1 MPMPHFDIA
10 QIIREI
16 ALLAVP
22 FLLAITC
29 HEVAHGYMANRLG
42 DPTAKLAGRL
52 TLNPLKHLDVLGT
65 LVLVVT
71 RMIGWAKPVP
81 VDSRYF
87 RDPLKGMM
95 YVSLAGPGANFV
107 LAIVFALL
115 FHGLNA
121 LFGGRPLGEVE
132 LMFIEP
138 LANIFYLGVQI
149 NLVLGLF
156 NLLPIPPMDGSGI
169 LAYFLP
175 RTAVTQYLAV
185 GRYGFLVIILL
196 AATGLLGRL
205 LWPPVA
211 FFMKMLL
218 F

>member
-29 HEVAHGYMANRLG
+29 HEVAHGYMAYRLG

-95 YVSLAGPGANFV
+95 YVSLAGPGANFA
-107 LAIVFALL
+107 LAIVFTLL

-121 LFGGRPLGEVE
+121 LFGGRSLSQVE

-175 RTAVTQYLAV
+175 RTAVAQYMAV
-185 GRYGFLVIILL
+185 GRYGFLIIILL

>member
-1 MPMPHFDIA
+1 MPHLDIA
-10 QIIREI
+10 QIITQI

-29 HEVAHGYMANRLG
+29 HEAAHGYVAYRLG

-52 TLNPLKHLDVLGT
+52 TLNPLKHLDVVGT
-65 LVLVVT
+65 LVLVLT

-81 VDSRYF
+81 VDPRYF
-87 RDPLKGMM
+87 RNPLQGMM
-95 YVSLAGPGANFV
+95 YVSLAGPAANFV
-107 LAIVFALL
+107 LALVFAAL
-115 FHGLNA
+115 FHGLNSM
-121 LFGGRPLGEVE
+121 FGGRPLGQTE
-132 LMFIEP
+132 LMFVEP
-138 LANIFYLGVQI
+138 LANIFFLGVQI

-156 NLLPIPPMDGSGI
+156 NLLPIPPMDGGNI

-175 RTAVTQYLAV
+175 RAFVDQYLAV
-185 GRYGFLVIILL
+185 GRYGFILIIVL
-196 AATGLLGRL
+196 AATGMLGKL

-211 FFMKMLL
+211 ALMRLLL

>member
-1 MPMPHFDIA
+1 MPHFDIA

-16 ALLAVP
+16 TLLAVP

-29 HEVAHGYMANRLG
+29 HEVAHGYMAYRLG

-65 LVLVVT
+65 LVLVLT

-95 YVSLAGPGANFV
+95 YVSLAGPGANFA
-107 LAIVFALL
+107 LAIVFTLL

-121 LFGGRPLGEVE
+121 AFGGRPLGRVE
-132 LMFIEP
+132 LMLVEP

-169 LAYFLP
+169 LAYLLP
-175 RTAVTQYLAV
+175 RAYVAQYLAV
-185 GRYGFLVIILL
+185 GRYGFLIVILL

-211 FFMKMLL
+211 FFMRLLL